1 MTKKEIRYIEEQIEK
16 SRKWAEE
23 EREVAMKSD
32 DKEVKANHYLEARL
46 NDCAAT
52 TLENLL
58 SELASNRA

>member
-52 TLENLL
+52 TLESLL
-58 SELASNRA
+58 SELAANRA